1 MSAAVSIVPA
11 SATSAPSTTMATAD
25 VEAPTL
31 DPTRDQLRPGRHPT
45 TSGDAAVV
53 ELATGLDAGDAAGPA
68 GGAQLYTT
76 PRALEGS
83 SLSFLAGLAGIIST
97 IFILGDLLNKRMLHP
112 ASIVVFLLSVSYCV
126 AMLRRQWAST
136 GGGTREGR
144 NNNFTKEARE
154 ELITYFVFGAGPEG
168 LPTEAGAG
176 AGAGAGKKGNR
187 PKQQERGN
195 GASSDELQVSR
206 TSSRRWRRERQR
218 SSGGDDDDTVG
229 GAGVSGGGGT
239 RNGRIDANN
248 ADTGGSLSANAPAP
262 STGPCSP
269 APSEEEVLDGDAA
282 TAATA
287 EEATLAASPGHATA
301 AVTAAATPAGP
312 ELPRATGE
320 EEEQASAAVKAA
332 AEDDP
337 TRAQS
342 DSGEWSTGQACIV
355 CFGDY
360 EPGDRL
366 ALLPCRHVYHAQC
379 IDEWLDRAKLP
390 SCPLCKTDLRHATPS
405 NDRSIRSISTAG
417 GGGTS
422 ANAARV
428 GGGSGGGGG
437 GGGGERGEFT
447 GDNAV

>member
-1 MSAAVSIVPA
+1 MSAAVSNAPA
-11 SATSAPSTTMATAD
+11 SAASAAGTIPTAD

-31 DPTRDQLRPGRHPT
+31 DPTRDQLRPGGHA
-45 TSGDAAVV
+45 TSPGDAAAV
-53 ELATGLDAGDAAGPA
+53 ELATDLDAGDAATPA
-68 GGAQLYTT
+68 GGGAQIYTT

-83 SLSFLAGLAGIIST
+83 SLPLLAGLGAIIST

-136 GGGTREGR
+136 GGGTREGCK
-144 NNNFTKEARE
+144 NNFTKEARE
-154 ELITYFVFGAGPEG
+154 ELITYFVFGTGPEE
-168 LPTEAGAG
+168 LPTEAKAGAG
-176 AGAGAGKKGNR
+176 AGAGAGKEGSRQK
-187 PKQQERGN
+187 KHDRGN
-195 GASSDELQVSR
+195 CASSDELQVSR

-218 SSGGDDDDTVG
+218 SSDGDDGTVA
-229 GAGVSGGGGT
+229 GAGVSGGGAA

-248 ADTGGSLSANAPAP
+248 ADTGGSLSANTPVP

-269 APSEEEVLDGDAA
+269 APLEEEVIDGNAA
-282 TAATA
+282 TAVTA
-287 EEATLAASPGHATA
+287 DDAAVAASPGHATA
-301 AVTAAATPAGP
+301 AVAATATLAGP
-312 ELPRATGE
+312 ELPGANGE
-320 EEEQASAAVKAA
+320 DAAEEQASAAAKPATE
-332 AEDDP
+332 EDDP

-366 ALLPCRHVYHAQC
+366 ARLPCRHVYHAQC

-390 SCPLCKTDLRHATPS
+390 SCPLCKTDLRHATPPH
-405 NDRSIRSISTAG
+405 DRSSSISTAG
-417 GGGTS
+417 RAGAGV
-422 ANAARV
+422 NAARV
-428 GGGSGGGGG
+428 GEGSGGGEGV
-437 GGGGERGEFT
+437 EFT

>member
-1 MSAAVSIVPA
+1 MSAAVSNAPA
-11 SATSAPSTTMATAD
+11 SAASAAGTIATADD

-31 DPTRDQLRPGRHPT
+31 DPTSDQLRPGGHAT
-45 TSGDAAVV
+45 TSGDAAAV
-53 ELATGLDAGDAAGPA
+53 ELATDLDAGDAAAPA
-68 GGAQLYTT
+68 GGAQLNTS

-83 SLSFLAGLAGIIST
+83 SLPFLAGLAAIMST

-126 AMLRRQWAST
+126 AMLRRQWAGT

-154 ELITYFVFGAGPEG
+154 ELITYFVFGTDPEE

-176 AGAGAGKKGNR
+176 AGKEGSRQKK
-187 PKQQERGN
+187 QERGN
-195 GASSDELQVSR
+195 GASRDELQVSR

-218 SSGGDDDDTVG
+218 GSSDGDDDTVA
-229 GAGVSGGGGT
+229 GAGVSGGGGP

-248 ADTGGSLSANAPAP
+248 ADTGGSLSANTPVP

-269 APSEEEVLDGDAA
+269 APLEEEVIDGDAA
-282 TAATA
+282 TAATT
-287 EEATLAASPGHATA
+287 EDATLAAAPGHSTAT
-301 AVTAAATPAGP
+301 VTAAATSAGP
-312 ELPRATGE
+312 ELPVSNGEPAE
-320 EEEQASAAVKAA
+320 EEASATAKAA
-332 AEDDP
+332 AEEDDP
-337 TRAQS
+337 ARAC

-360 EPGDRL
+360 DPGDRL
-366 ALLPCRHVYHAQC
+366 ARLPCRHVYHAQC

-390 SCPLCKTDLRHATPS
+390 CCPLCKTDLRHATPPD
-405 NDRSIRSISTAG
+405 DRSRSISTAG
-417 GGGTS
+417 GAGTGV
-422 ANAARV
+422 NAARV
-428 GGGSGGGGG
+428 GGGSGGGEGV
-437 GGGGERGEFT
+437 EFT

>member
-1 MSAAVSIVPA
+1 MSAAVSNAPA
-11 SATSAPSTTMATAD
+11 SAAAAAPTTMATAD

-31 DPTRDQLRPGRHPT
+31 DPTRDQLRPGGHAT
-45 TSGDAAVV
+45 TSGDAAAV
-53 ELATGLDAGDAAGPA
+53 ELATDLDAGDAAALA
-68 GGAQLYTT
+68 GGAQPNST
-76 PRALEGS
+76 PRGREGS
-83 SLSFLAGLAGIIST
+83 SLPFLAGLAAIIST

-136 GGGTREGR
+136 GGGTREGG

-154 ELITYFVFGAGPEG
+154 ELITYFVFSAGPEG

-176 AGAGAGKKGNR
+176 VGNKGNR
-187 PKQQERGN
+187 QKQQERGD

-218 SSGGDDDDTVG
+218 GNSDGDDDTVG
-229 GAGVSGGGGT
+229 GTGVGGGGGT

-248 ADTGGSLSANAPAP
+248 ADTGGSLSANTPVP

-269 APSEEEVLDGDAA
+269 APLEEEGVVDGDAA
-282 TAATA
+282 TAVTGEDAAVT
-287 EEATLAASPGHATA
+287 ASPGHATA

-312 ELPRATGE
+312 ELPRAAGEDAAE
-320 EEEQASAAVKAA
+320 EEASAAVKAA

-337 TRAQS
+337 TRAQF

-366 ALLPCRHVYHAQC
+366 ARLPCRHVYHAQC

-390 SCPLCKTDLRHATPS
+390 SCPLCKTDLRHATPPD
-405 NDRSIRSISTAG
+405 DRSRSISTAG

-437 GGGGERGEFT
+437 GEGVEFT

>member
-1 MSAAVSIVPA
+1 MSAAVSNAPA
-11 SATSAPSTTMATAD
+11 SAASAASTTMATDD
-25 VEAPTL
+25 VEAPAL
-31 DPTRDQLRPGRHPT
+31 DPTRDQLRPGGHPT
-45 TSGDAAVV
+45 TSGDAAAV

-83 SLSFLAGLAGIIST
+83 SLPFLAGLAGIIST

-144 NNNFTKEARE
+144 NNSFTKEARK

-176 AGAGAGKKGNR
+176 AGAGKKGNR

-195 GASSDELQVSR
+195 GASGDELQVSR

-218 SSGGDDDDTVG
+218 SSGGDDDDIVG
-229 GAGVSGGGGT
+229 GAGVSDGGAA

-248 ADTGGSLSANAPAP
+248 ADTGGSLSANTPMP

-269 APSEEEVLDGDAA
+269 APLEEEVLDGDAA

-287 EEATLAASPGHATA
+287 EDAAVTASPGHATA
-301 AVTAAATPAGP
+301 AVTAAATPTGP

-320 EEEQASAAVKAA
+320 DAAEEQASAAAKAA

-379 IDEWLDRAKLP
+379 IDEWLDRAKIP
-390 SCPLCKTDLRHATPS
+390 SCPLCKTDLRHATPPD
-405 NDRSIRSISTAG
+405 DRSRSISTAG

-422 ANAARV
+422 VNAARV

-437 GGGGERGEFT
+437 GERVEFT

>member
-1 MSAAVSIVPA
+1 MSAAVSNAPA
-11 SATSAPSTTMATAD
+11 SAASAAGTTPTAD

-31 DPTRDQLRPGRHPT
+31 DPTRDQLRPGGHAT
-45 TSGDAAVV
+45 TSGDAAAV
-53 ELATGLDAGDAAGPA
+53 ELATDLDAGDVAAPA
-68 GGAQLYTT
+68 GGGAQINTT

-83 SLSFLAGLAGIIST
+83 SLPLLAGLGAIIST

-154 ELITYFVFGAGPEG
+154 ELITYFVFGVGPEE

-176 AGAGAGKKGNR
+176 AGAEAGKEGSRHK
-187 PKQQERGN
+187 KQDRGS
-195 GASSDELQVSR
+195 GASRDELQASR

-218 SSGGDDDDTVG
+218 GSSDGEDGTVG
-229 GAGVSGGGGT
+229 GTGVSGGGAA
-239 RNGRIDANN
+239 RNGRVDANN
-248 ADTGGSLSANAPAP
+248 ADTGGSLSANTPVP

-269 APSEEEVLDGDAA
+269 APLEEEVIDDDAA
-282 TAATA
+282 AAVTADDAA
-287 EEATLAASPGHATA
+287 AAASPGHATA
-301 AVTAAATPAGP
+301 AVAATATPAGP
-312 ELPRATGE
+312 ELPGANGEDVAAE
-320 EEEQASAAVKAA
+320 EEASAAAKAA
-332 AEDDP
+332 AEEDDP
-337 TRAQS
+337 TTAQS

-366 ALLPCRHVYHAQC
+366 ARLPCRHVYHAQC

-390 SCPLCKTDLRHATPS
+390 SCPLCKTDLRHATPPD
-405 NDRSIRSISTAG
+405 DRSRSISTAG
-417 GGGTS
+417 GAGTGG
-422 ANAARV
+422 NAARV
-428 GGGSGGGGG
+428 GGGSGGGEGV
-437 GGGGERGEFT
+437 EFT